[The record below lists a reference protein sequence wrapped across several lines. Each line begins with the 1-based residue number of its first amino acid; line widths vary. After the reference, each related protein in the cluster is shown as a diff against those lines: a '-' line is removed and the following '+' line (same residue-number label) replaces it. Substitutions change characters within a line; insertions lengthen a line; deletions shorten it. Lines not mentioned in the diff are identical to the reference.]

1 MLRRAAIVLF
11 LLVVSA
17 AALFGA
23 RHLGVSLP
31 WDVATLEPEPP
42 SEAQSKSR
50 EEARPEAVPEASA
63 PTAEQAIEETQA
75 ALGAPKAELPKP
87 TEGGVTIDIS
97 RISADGASVFAG
109 RAAPDSYVTV
119 LEDGRPAGTA
129 KTDAHGEW
137 SLFTEHRFANTDPK
151 LTYEVSRMPPEPE
164 TKTETAEAQ
173 TEAQPETQA
182 QIETEPA
189 EDHAAAASAEPAP
202 ESPPTASAAGDVMRK
217 FENLVEAAREEAK
230 QEAKQNEPASA
241 DGTATSDDSP
251 DHSATASPDPAGSAA
266 TAARADAP
274 EGEPQ
279 QAGSAAN
286 GTETRTAGEDTAA
299 DHESAE
305 VAPRTKPEADTQAET
320 RIAAAADTS
329 EHGRSTQEPVPAPQ
343 QTDVI
348 PVPIMFVY
356 NEATLTSEGRRA
368 AALLLEYLTLK
379 KLDAVELTGHADE
392 RGSDAYN
399 YELSRERLDA
409 VAVLLKDGG
418 YAGRL
423 KLTPKGKSEPYM
435 GVDRSTYTGEALY
448 QLDRRVELRLQR

>member
-42 SEAQSKSR
+42 LEAQSKSR
-50 EEARPEAVPEASA
+50 EEARPEAIPEASA
-63 PTAEQAIEETQA
+63 LTAEQAIEETQA
-75 ALGAPKAELPKP
+75 ALGSPKAEPQRP
-87 TEGGVTIDIS
+87 TEDGVTIDIS

-129 KTDAHGEW
+129 KTDTHGEW
-137 SLFTEHRFANTDPK
+137 SLFTEHRFASTDPK
-151 LTYEVSRMPPEPE
+151 LTYEVSRTPPEPE

-189 EDHAAAASAEPAP
+189 EDHAAATSAEPAAA
-202 ESPPTASAAGDVMRK
+202 SPPTASAAGEVMRK

-230 QEAKQNEPASA
+230 QNDSASA

-251 DHSATASPDPAGSAA
+251 DRSAAASPDPAGSAA
-266 TAARADAP
+266 TAPAAAP
-274 EGEPQ
+274 ENEPQ
-279 QAGSAAN
+279 QAGSTAN

-299 DHESAE
+299 DQESVE
-305 VAPRTKPEADTQAET
+305 VAPRTKPEADTQAEA

-329 EHGRSTQEPVPAPQ
+329 EHSRSTQEPVPAPQ

-379 KLDAVELTGHADE
+379 KLDGVELTGHADE

-418 YAGRL
+418 YTGRL

-435 GVDRSTYTGEALY
+435 GVDRSAYTGEALY